1 MLPRNRMPSDKLLSL
16 MQSLEMNLSNHYSE
30 QPQLTDYDVSDAF
43 DALVRYY
50 KLKLDNHSFTPNLKE
65 RSKEVFEMLQTIADA
80 FLGSGRFPKDSD
92 APLVPENM
100 ESYSVEEVLSCFK
113 RLQSSLKLWT
123 KEGGRQGY
131 LNYISQFV

>member
-1 MLPRNRMPSDKLLSL
+1 MPSDKYLAVL
-16 MQSLEMNLSNHYSE
+16 QSLEMNLANLYEE

-50 KLKLDNHSFTPNLKE
+50 KARLDNRTFTPNLKG
-65 RSKEVFEMLQTIADA
+65 RSKEVFEMLKTIGDV
-80 FLGSGRFPKDSD
+80 FISNGQFPGTPPRGDSLALED
-92 APLVPENM
+92 MQPYTVDDI
-100 ESYSVEEVLSCFK
+100 LSCFK

-131 LNYISQFV
+131 LNYISQFL

>member
-1 MLPRNRMPSDKLLSL
+1 ML
-16 MQSLEMNLSNHYSE
+16 QSLEMNLSNHYSE

-50 KLKLDNHSFTPNLKE
+50 KAKLDNRAFTPNLKG
-65 RSKEVFEMLQTIADA
+65 RSQEVFEMLQTIGDA
-80 FLGSGRFPKDSD
+80 FAGSGQFPKDAD
-92 APLVPENM
+92 GPLVPENM
-100 ESYSVEEVLSCFK
+100 ESYTLEDVLSCFK